1 MSYQSPLSK
10 RCSHPLALPPYHSCH
25 TDQGYHSATS
35 VSPHTPGWP
44 WLHVSY
50 FSKKCWAFG
59 PGILCCNSTWSKR
72 DNQPSPCGQQTM
84 HYHTGAPFLYCALHR
99 SVNLIYFHHL
109 WSCGK
114 SICSRVISFGI
125 WLALALSISH
135 ELFPKKN
142 QMCTTCSLHGINAFQ
157 NFQENCK
164 AKCSTSKYSHQW
176 I

>member
-1 MSYQSPLSK
+1 MQYNMITLLIIITMQERQGDPMAYVVSESTKQKVQPSSGPASLPQLSH
-10 RCSHPLALPPYHSCH
+10 RPRLSQCNFSITAH
-25 TDQGYHSATS
+25 
-35 VSPHTPGWP
+35 
-44 WLHVSY
+44 
-50 FSKKCWAFG
+50 SKKCWAFG

-72 DNQPSPCGQQTM
+72 DNQPSPCGQQTK
-84 HYHTGAPFLYCALHR
+84 HYHTGAPFLYCSLRR

-142 QMCTTCSLHGINAFQ
+142 QMCTTCSLHGINTF
-157 NFQENCK
+157 
-164 AKCSTSKYSHQW
+164 
-176 I
+176 